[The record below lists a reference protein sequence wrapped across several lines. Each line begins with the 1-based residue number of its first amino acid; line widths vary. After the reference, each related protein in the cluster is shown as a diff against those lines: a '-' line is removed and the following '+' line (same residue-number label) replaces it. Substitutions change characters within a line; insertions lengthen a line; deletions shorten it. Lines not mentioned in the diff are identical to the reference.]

1 MGKFAFLIH
10 PLSLEDVARYEP
22 GAKGKGRAIIEK
34 ILSWMPCWTTA
45 HVTDVRS
52 RSTGAEAEGWFI
64 TVPLMPE
71 HFVTF
76 PREEVYGR
84 IMRAC
89 EMGAE
94 LGAEIVGLGAF
105 TGVVGDGGVTI
116 AERSPIPVTT
126 GNSLTV
132 AAAVQSLLR
141 GAREMEVD
149 PKDAV
154 CAVIG
159 ATGSIGG
166 AVVRMLGSQVGR
178 MVLVARNQTRLEKF
192 ACEVSE
198 EIAAPVSFTTD
209 VGEGVRQADLIVTA
223 TSSTLEIIHPEDLR
237 PGAVVAEVSLPHDV
251 SRRVAHER
259 PDVLVIEGGNMRVPG
274 EPRFMRVRE
283 EGEEFDLGLPRGT
296 ALACMSETMTLAL
309 EGRYENY
316 SLGRGIQLE
325 KVLEIEAMA
334 ERHGFALAD
343 LRAFDIAISAEQ
355 LARTREAARA
365 ARLGGPA
372 EAREGVGKGA
382 R

>member
-22 GAKGKGRAIIEK
+22 GARGKGRAIIEK

-45 HVTDVRS
+45 HITGVRS
-52 RSTGAEAEGWFI
+52 KATGAEVEGWFI

-71 HFVTF
+71 HFVTL

-84 IMRAC
+84 IVHAC

-132 AAAVQSLLR
+132 VAAVQSLLR
-141 GAREMEVD
+141 GAREMEID

-154 CAVIG
+154 CTVVG
-159 ATGSIGG
+159 ATGSIGS
-166 AVVRMLGSQVGR
+166 AVVRMLGDKVGR
-178 MVLVARNQTRLEKF
+178 MVLVARNQTRLRKF
-192 ACEVSE
+192 AEEVAPE
-198 EIAAPVSFTTD
+198 LGAPVEFTTD
-209 VGEGVRQADLIVTA
+209 VSAGVRRAQLIITA
-223 TSSTLEIIHPEDLR
+223 TSSTLEIIHPEDLQ
-237 PGAVVAEVSLPHDV
+237 PGAVVCEVSLPHDV
-251 SRRVAHER
+251 SRRVAELR

-283 EGEEFDLGLPRGT
+283 QGEEFDLGLPPAT

-309 EGRYENY
+309 EGRNENY
-316 SLGRGIQLE
+316 SLGRGIRLPQLR
-325 KVLEIEAMA
+325 EIEGLAA
-334 ERHGFALAD
+334 RHGFELAD
-343 LRAFDIAISAEQ
+343 LRAFDVAITKEQ
-355 LARTREAARA
+355 LESTRAAARI
-365 ARLGGPA
+365 ARLGRA
-372 EAREGVGKGA
+372 VGGNS
-382 R
+382 

>member
-45 HVTDVRS
+45 HITGVRS
-52 RSTGAEAEGWFI
+52 QATGKEVEGWFI

-84 IMRAC
+84 ILHAC
-89 EMGAE
+89 GMAAE

-132 AAAVQSLLR
+132 VAAVQSLLR
-141 GAREMEVD
+141 GAREMEID
-149 PKDAV
+149 PQQTTCTIV
-154 CAVIG
+154 G
-159 ATGSIGG
+159 ATGSIGS
-166 AVVRMLGSQVGR
+166 AAVRMLGNKVGR
-178 MVLVARNQTRLEKF
+178 MVLVARNQTRLRKF
-192 ACEVSE
+192 AE
-198 EIAAPVSFTTD
+198 EIAGEISAPVSFTTN
-209 VGEGVRQADLIVTA
+209 VGEGVRQAQLIVTA
-223 TSSTLEIIHPEDLR
+223 TSSTLEIIHPEDLQ
-237 PGAVVAEVSLPHDV
+237 PGAVVCEVSLPHDV
-251 SRRVAHER
+251 SRRVAELR
-259 PDVLVIEGGNMRVPG
+259 PDVLVTEGGNMRVPG

-283 EGEEFDLGLPRGT
+283 QGEEFDLGLPPAT

-309 EGRYENY
+309 EGRNENY
-316 SLGRGIQLE
+316 SVGRGIKLQQLY
-325 KVLEIEAMA
+325 EIEEMA
-334 ERHGFALAD
+334 ARHGFELAD
-343 LRAFDIAISAEQ
+343 LRAFDVAISPEQ
-355 LARTREAARA
+355 IARTREAARI
-365 ARLGGPA
+365 ARLGRA
-372 EAREGVGKGA
+372 VGGNP
-382 R
+382 